1 MRGDRLGRTTVSF
14 PPPILLPPPKLLLIS
29 YCQSNGGLR
38 RRRQRSPSP
47 PGAGK
52 VRDLP
57 KSGMSLGCSP
67 SSKLTFAFAGEFHT
81 GALQRKEEEE
91 EGGGGEGKEGFAV
104 YTKATEQT
112 SDLRRRGAN
121 LERESEIG
129 VGGAGQGGASSIF
142 VSH

>member
-1 MRGDRLGRTTVSF
+1 
-14 PPPILLPPPKLLLIS
+14 
-29 YCQSNGGLR
+29 
-38 RRRQRSPSP
+38 
-47 PGAGK
+47 
-52 VRDLP
+52 
-57 KSGMSLGCSP
+57 MSLGSSP
-67 SSKLTFAFAGEFHT
+67 SSRHTLVFAGEFHT
-81 GALQRKEEEE
+81 GAPQRKVEEEE
-91 EGGGGEGKEGFAV
+91 GGGGGEGKEGFAV